1 MKIVADENIPYA
13 REAFGL
19 LGDVTTAPGRSMDR
33 DLVRDADLL
42 FVRSITKVNA
52 ALLDETRVQFVG
64 TATIGED
71 HVDKTYLS
79 ERGISFSSAPG
90 CNANSVGEYLAAALL
105 VLAESRGFQL
115 CDRRLGIIGHGN
127 VGKRVEQKARA
138 LGMDCVLNDPPL
150 ERETADAKY
159 RPLDEIFDCQII
171 TAHVPLT
178 KGGSDPTYHLLDA
191 AFFERVRTGAII
203 INTSRGSVV
212 DGSALRA
219 ALESGKVGASVLDV
233 WEGEPNI
240 DLDLLANLAL
250 ATPHIAGYSFDGKV
264 NGTRQVYEAACRH
277 LGIEP
282 DWDPAPHLPE
292 PDCPEVTVDG
302 ALPPQQA
309 LLKAV
314 SAVYDIRND
323 DRAMRGI
330 ILKAPGQRAGY
341 FDQLRK
347 EYPQR
352 REFQNTHARVQPED
366 TAIRQSLMGL
376 GFQAD

>member
-33 DLVRDADLL
+33 DLLRDADLL

-52 ALLDETRVQFVG
+52 TLLDGTRVQFVG

-71 HVDKTYLS
+71 HVDKTYLA
-79 ERGISFSSAPG
+79 ERGIGFSSAPG

-115 CDRRLGIIGHGN
+115 RDRRLGIIGHGN

-138 LGMDCVLNDPPL
+138 LGVECVLNDPPL
-150 ERETADAKY
+150 ERETGDSKY
-159 RPLDEIFDCQII
+159 RPLEEILDCQII

-178 KGGSDPTYHLLDA
+178 KVGPDATHHLLDA
-191 AFFERVRTGAII
+191 AFFERVRTGTII

-212 DGSALRA
+212 DGKALRA

-277 LGIEP
+277 LGIGP
-282 DWDPAPHLPE
+282 NWDPAPHLPE

-309 LLKAV
+309 LLNAV
-314 SAVYDIRND
+314 SAVYDIRYD

-352 REFQNTHARVQPED
+352 REFQNTRARVQPKNK
-366 TAIRQSLMGL
+366 AIHQSLSGL

>member
-1 MKIVADENIPYA
+1 MNIVADENIPYA

-33 DLVRDADLL
+33 DLLRDADLL

-52 ALLDETRVQFVG
+52 ALLDGTKVQFVG

-71 HVDKTYLS
+71 HVDKTYLA
-79 ERGISFSSAPG
+79 ERRIGFSSAPG

-115 CDRRLGIIGHGN
+115 RDRRLGIIGHGN

-138 LGMDCVLNDPPL
+138 LGVDCVLNDPPL
-150 ERETADAKY
+150 ERETGDSKY

-178 KGGSDPTYHLLDA
+178 KRGADPTYHLLDA
-191 AFFERVRTGAII
+191 AFFERVKTGAII

-212 DGSALRA
+212 DGKALRA

-282 DWDPAPHLPE
+282 TWDPAPHLPE

-309 LLKAV
+309 LLNAI

-352 REFQNTHARVQPED
+352 REFQNTRARVQPED
-366 TAIRQSLMGL
+366 TAIQQSLTGL

>member
-1 MKIVADENIPYA
+1 
-13 REAFGL
+13 
-19 LGDVTTAPGRSMDR
+19 
-33 DLVRDADLL
+33 
-42 FVRSITKVNA
+42 
-52 ALLDETRVQFVG
+52 
-64 TATIGED
+64 
-71 HVDKTYLS
+71 
-79 ERGISFSSAPG
+79 
-90 CNANSVGEYLAAALL
+90 
-105 VLAESRGFQL
+105 
-115 CDRRLGIIGHGN
+115 
-127 VGKRVEQKARA
+127 VEQKARA
-138 LGMDCVLNDPPL
+138 LGVDCVLNDPPL
-150 ERETADAKY
+150 ERETGDSKY

-178 KGGSDPTYHLLDA
+178 KVGPDATHHLLDA
-191 AFFERVRTGAII
+191 AFFERVKTGAII

-212 DGSALRA
+212 DGKALRA

-250 ATPHIAGYSFDGKV
+250 GTPHIAGYSFDGKV
-264 NGTRQVYEAACRH
+264 NGTLQVYEAACRH

-282 DWDPAPHLPE
+282 NWDPAPHLPE

-309 LLKAV
+309 LSKAV
-314 SAVYDIRND
+314 SAVYDIRYD

-352 REFQNTHARVQPED
+352 REFQNTRARVHPKN